1 MVDGWVGVTVVAEAR
16 VVEDA
21 TTGVRFLTSHI
32 GIVGMS
38 PATSLLHQQMTM
50 TNTLQPPVTMPGL
63 VNDSVLDMIGN
74 TPMVDVSNLSPNP
87 NVRILGKMEMQNP
100 FGSVK
105 DRIAKAMIESAEK
118 EGRLLPGQTIVEPSS
133 GNTGIALAAIARMKG
148 YPIKILMPTSVSV
161 ERRQM
166 LEVFGAEVILTPG
179 EEGSNGAVARAR
191 VLAEEHPEW
200 YFPYQ
205 YANDANPRAHY
216 EGTGPEILRDV
227 PEMTH
232 FVAGLGTSGTL
243 MGAGRYF
250 KEQNPD
256 IQIIAV
262 EPPLGERVEGLRNIG
277 EGYIPPV
284 FEDWNGFD
292 LLDRKRVVRPRESI
306 EWTRRLV
313 QECGVFSGISAG
325 AALAGAA
332 KVASQIEHGTIV
344 FIVCDGG
351 WKYLSTGAYTDDLDE
366 AEAKAEEIIYF

>member
-1 MVDGWVGVTVVAEAR
+1 MTLLG
-16 VVEDA
+16 
-21 TTGVRFLTSHI
+21 TTT
-32 GIVGMS
+32 
-38 PATSLLHQQMTM
+38 P
-50 TNTLQPPVTMPGL
+50 MPGL
-63 VNDSVLDMIGN
+63 VHESVLDMIGN
-74 TPMVDVSNLSPNP
+74 TPMVDVSVLSPNP

-105 DRIAKAMIESAEK
+105 DRIAKAMIEDAEQR
-118 EGRLLPGQTIVEPSS
+118 GLLLPGQTILEPSS
-133 GNTGIALAAIARMKG
+133 GNTGIALAAIARIKG
-148 YPIKILMPTSVSV
+148 YPIKIMMPESVSI

-166 LEVFGAEVILTPG
+166 LEVFGAEIILTPG
-179 EEGSNGAVARAR
+179 EEGSNGAVARATA
-191 VLAEEHPEW
+191 LALEHPDW

-216 EGTGPEILRDV
+216 EGTGPEIWRDV
-227 PEMTH
+227 PEITH

-243 MGAGRYF
+243 MGTGRYL

-256 IQIIAV
+256 IQIVAI

-284 FEDWNGFD
+284 FENWNGYD

-313 QECGVFSGISAG
+313 RECGVFAGISAG

-332 KVASQIEHGTIV
+332 KVASQIDEGTIV

-351 WKYLSTGAYTDDLDE
+351 WKYLSTGAYTDDLDV
-366 AEAKAEEIIYF
+366 AEAHAESIIYF